1 MRKAV
6 LYLKDMLAALDS
18 IQAFTAGFDVTAY
31 QEDDKTLSAV
41 IRKFEI
47 IGEAAKGLPEVI
59 REQYPE
65 VP

>member
-6 LYLKDMLAALDS
+6 LYLKVILAALDS
-18 IQAFTAGFDVTAY
+18 IPAFTAGFDVVDL

-47 IGEAAKGLPEVI
+47 CGDHEAAL
-59 REQYPE
+59 Q
-65 VP
+65 